1 MQQKQVYVVEHS
13 SDEPNMVFEDLE
25 TLGSTVTK
33 MFGTFSEVSKTIL
46 RRAAENVNPLP
57 IGGAA
62 LRCIRQ
68 DGSSVILTVFP
79 ATLNLKK

>member
-33 MFGTFSEVSKTIL
+33 MFGELTPGSKERMRL
-46 RRAAENVNPLP
+46 AAEGAEALP
-57 IGGAA
+57 NGGK
-62 LRCIRQ
+62 LLTCVRQ
-68 DGSSVILTVFP
+68 DGSRVTLTVFP